1 MLERNLEGAEVYFDR
16 TRFFFAFELM
26 DNSEVINILEN
37 IAYDIVFKILEVIF
51 VMLMTGNDDNKGIVL
66 IKIFTNGMR

>member
-1 MLERNLEGAEVYFDR
+1 
-16 TRFFFAFELM
+16 M

-51 VMLMTGNDDNKGIVL
+51 VMLVTGNDDNKGIVL
-66 IKIFTNGMR
+66 IKILTNGMR